1 MKSPRPNR
9 NKALIRA
16 NVRRGAKSMRVPLV
30 AQKHGNALQE
40 PMICERCGAV
50 FVRKAW
56 RRGDVSITTPSMP
69 PAGVPA
75 LSCEQVGRG
84 EYYGRVLVRDA
95 AGADREAIGRRIQNV
110 ASRAEFTQPE
120 RRLVSMEWKGS
131 ELEVLTT
138 SQKLAHRIASE
149 LDKAFGGR
157 ATFEWSHD
165 DGSLLAVWEP
175 KAGSGHG

>member
-50 FVRKAW
+50 LFE
-56 RRGDVSITTPSMP
+56 RRGGAGDVSITTPSMP

-75 LSCEQVGRG
+75 LH
-84 EYYGRVLVRDA
+84 A
-95 AGADREAIGRRIQNV
+95 N
-110 ASRAEFTQPE
+110 
-120 RRLVSMEWKGS
+120 K
-131 ELEVLTT
+131 
-138 SQKLAHRIASE
+138 
-149 LDKAFGGR
+149 
-157 ATFEWSHD
+157 
-165 DGSLLAVWEP
+165 
-175 KAGSGHG
+175 